1 MAKKENRFFVL
12 ISVTTLHYNNIKFI
26 KYKIKKT
33 KNMGGGGSDRLY
45 NVSKGRC
52 KALNKGISFRLDKR
66 EFQF

>member
-1 MAKKENRFFVL
+1 MAKKENRVFVL

-26 KYKIKKT
+26 KYKIQKT
-33 KNMGGGGSDRLY
+33 KNMEKKSARLY

-52 KALNKGISFRLDKR
+52 KALTKGISFRLDKR